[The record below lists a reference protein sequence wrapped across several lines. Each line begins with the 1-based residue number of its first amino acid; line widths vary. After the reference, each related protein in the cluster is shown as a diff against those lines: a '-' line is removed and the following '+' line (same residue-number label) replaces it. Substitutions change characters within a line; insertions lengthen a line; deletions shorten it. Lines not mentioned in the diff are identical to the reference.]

1 MGTLYVVATP
11 IGNLEDVSERALR
24 VLREAGLI
32 AAEDTRHTRKLL
44 THYHLSARLISYHE
58 HNKLARLDVV
68 LNALAVGSVALVS
81 DAGTPAL
88 SDPGEELVRA
98 ALDAGHSVS
107 PVPGPSAALAALVVS
122 GLPTD
127 RFTFVGFLPRRSADR
142 RAELARLRALPH
154 TLIFYEAPHRLLDC
168 LRDVQAELGDRAAV
182 LARELTKLH
191 EEVLRG
197 TLASLLAHAT
207 EAGPRGEY
215 TLVVAGASPTA
226 EDDTARSTAAAE
238 DHLRRLLAGGHGT
251 REAADLVAR
260 TYGMRRRDVYRL
272 ALEIAASDSSGS
284 GDQP

>member
-1 MGTLYVVATP
+1 MGTLYIVATP
-11 IGNLEDVSERALR
+11 IGNLEDISLRALR
-24 VLREAGLI
+24 VLREASLI

-44 THYHLSARLISYHE
+44 THYGIAARLVSYHE

-68 LNALAVGSVALVS
+68 LSALAAGSVALVS

-88 SDPGEELVRA
+88 SDPGQELVRA
-98 ALDAGHSVS
+98 ALDAGHTVT

-154 TLIFYEAPHRLLDC
+154 TLIFYEAPHRLLDS
-168 LRDVQAELGDRAAV
+168 LADIETELGDRDAV

-191 EEVLRG
+191 EDVRRG
-197 TLASLLAHAT
+197 TLSALRAHAT

-215 TLVVAGASPTA
+215 TLVVAGAAPVP
-226 EDDTARSTAAAE
+226 EDGGESSAADASE
-238 DHLRRLLAGGHGT
+238 HLRQLLHSGHGT
-251 REAADLVAR
+251 REAADIVAKA
-260 TYGMRRRDVYRL
+260 YGMRRRDAYRL
-272 ALEIAASDSSGS
+272 ALELSSG
-284 GDQP
+284 G

>member
-11 IGNLEDVSERALR
+11 IGNLEDISLRALR
-24 VLREAGLI
+24 VLREASLI

-44 THYHLSARLISYHE
+44 THYDIAAHLVSYHE

-68 LNALAVGSVALVS
+68 LSALAAGSVALVS

-88 SDPGEELVRA
+88 SDPGQELVRA
-98 ALDAGHSVS
+98 ALEAGHTVT

-127 RFTFVGFLPRRSADR
+127 HFTFVGFLPRRSADR

-154 TLIFYEAPHRLLDC
+154 TLIFYEAPHRLLDS
-168 LRDVQAELGDRAAV
+168 LADIETELGDRDAV

-191 EEVLRG
+191 EDVRRG
-197 TLASLLAHAT
+197 TLSALRAHAK

-215 TLVVAGASPTA
+215 TLVVAGAAPVP
-226 EDDTARSTAAAE
+226 EDGGASSVADASE
-238 DHLRRLLAGGHGT
+238 HLRQLLRSGHGT
-251 REAADLVAR
+251 REAADIVAKA
-260 TYGMRRRDVYRL
+260 YGMRRRDAYRL
-272 ALEIAASDSSGS
+272 ALELASAE
-284 GDQP
+284 